1 MSLFGQLLTHPSR
14 VTFPWSAL
22 RHALNLYFAS
32 PPHLL
37 DPAKIGSGWNGLSL
51 ILTSFKR
58 LEVVQSSEETEEVL
72 LWLTNLKS
80 AAVKR
85 RWVMSRWRSAR
96 FSPTRSPSYADH
108 RVPFVSLQFEITT
121 SPALQ
126 DILTHLLEPVTEE
139 EMAIG
144 RARYALFSLLPPPA
158 SIDLITCALLC
169 RSQTHSSKPIGSA
182 PTAASV
188 VYDPF
193 ALEDLSNAAPRK
205 RSVEIASI
213 ETGTSHKKSRPSV
226 TTPSGGGEN
235 DAVADYDAA
244 DADGKGT
251 KVTAPTATISR
262 KPAPTTASS
271 RRGSSTAT
279 IESKPAPAAARLN
292 AEAVPASTSPAPSLS
307 ASRSKKTAAPVKPV
321 VVPEAVDAT
330 PAVKKVMRI
339 QRPHDP
345 NRPNFSYSALIG
357 QAILTAPLKRL
368 RLSEIY
374 DFVTNNY
381 SYYKKN
387 ECGWQN
393 SIRHNLSLQ
402 PVFKKIPDN
411 TIPGKKGCFWTII
424 PSEEWR
430 FANGGWTKLEKGSP
444 VAATHQHHRKGKKNS
459 ANSSPS
465 EAGAVA
471 AASRKRKAAGAGA
484 EAMDD
489 DDDDDDDD
497 DEGDGAMYTEDDD

>member
-14 VTFPWSAL
+14 VTFPWSTL

-58 LEVVQSSEETEEVL
+58 LEVVQSTDETEELL
-72 LWLTNLKS
+72 LWLTNLKR

-85 RWVMSRWRSAR
+85 RRVMAR
-96 FSPTRSPSYADH
+96 Y
-108 RVPFVSLQFEITT
+108 LQFEITT

-126 DILTHLLEPVTEE
+126 DILTHLIEPVTEE

-144 RARYALFSLLPPPA
+144 RAR
-158 SIDLITCALLC
+158 
-169 RSQTHSSKPIGSA
+169 QTHSSKPIGSTS
-182 PTAASV
+182 TATSIA
-188 VYDPF
+188 YDPF
-193 ALEDLSNAAPRK
+193 ALEDLSNAAPRQ
-205 RSVEIASI
+205 RSVEMTSI
-213 ETGTSHKKSRPSV
+213 ETGASHRKSRPSAHS
-226 TTPSGGGEN
+226 PSVGVEN
-235 DAVADYDAA
+235 DAADYDVAEADRKRAKVAVPPVTNSRRPVSAA
-244 DADGKGT
+244 
-251 KVTAPTATISR
+251 S
-262 KPAPTTASS
+262 SS
-271 RRGSSTAT
+271 RRGSATAT
-279 IESKPAPAAARLN
+279 LDSKPMLAAARPP
-292 AEAVPASTSPAPSLS
+292 AEVVPASASPVAVLS
-307 ASRSKKTAAPVKPV
+307 TARPKKPAAPAKPV
-321 VVPEAVDAT
+321 VVPESVDAS
-330 PAVKKVMRI
+330 PVKKVTRI

-444 VAATHQHHRKGKKNS
+444 VAAAHQHKKGKKTS
-459 ANSSPS
+459 TDSSPS
-465 EAGAVA
+465 GAGAAA
-471 AASRKRKAAGAGA
+471 AASQKEKGAGVSA
-484 EAMDD
+484 EVLDD

>member
-58 LEVVQSSEETEEVL
+58 LEVVQSTDETEEVL

-80 AAVKR
+80 AA
-85 RWVMSRWRSAR
+85 
-96 FSPTRSPSYADH
+96 
-108 RVPFVSLQFEITT
+108 
-121 SPALQ
+121 
-126 DILTHLLEPVTEE
+126 PVTEE

-144 RARYALFSLLPPPA
+144 RARYTLVEKLPSAL
-158 SIDLITCALLC
+158 SIQLITFSLLC

-182 PTAASV
+182 STATSIA
-188 VYDPF
+188 YDPF

-205 RSVEIASI
+205 RSVEISI
-213 ETGTSHKKSRPSV
+213 ETGASHKKSRPSAS
-226 TTPSGGGEN
+226 TPSVGIEN
-235 DAVADYDAA
+235 DAADYEVAEA
-244 DADGKGT
+244 DRKRT
-251 KVTAPTATISR
+251 KVAVPPVTNSR
-262 KPAPTTASS
+262 RPVPAASSS
-271 RRGSSTAT
+271 RRGSATAT
-279 IESKPAPAAARLN
+279 LDSKPTPAAARPA
-292 AEAVPASTSPAPSLS
+292 AEAVPASASPIAALSTSRP
-307 ASRSKKTAAPVKPV
+307 KKTAAPAKAVA
-321 VVPEAVDAT
+321 VPESVDAS
-330 PAVKKVMRI
+330 PAVKKVTRI

-430 FANGGWTKLEKGSP
+430 FADGGWTKLEKGSP
-444 VAATHQHHRKGKKNS
+444 AAAVHQHKKGKKTS
-459 ANSSPS
+459 TDSSPS
-465 EAGAVA
+465 GAGAAA
-471 AASRKRKAAGAGA
+471 AASPKEMVVGAGA
-484 EAMDD
+484 EALDD
-489 DDDDDDDD
+489 EEDDDDDD